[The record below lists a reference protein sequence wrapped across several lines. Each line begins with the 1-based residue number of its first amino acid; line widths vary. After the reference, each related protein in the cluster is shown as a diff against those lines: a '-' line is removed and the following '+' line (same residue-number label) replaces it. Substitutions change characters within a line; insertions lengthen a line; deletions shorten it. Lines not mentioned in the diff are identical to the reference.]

1 MLYNIYKLVSDSSDL
16 VYVGRTVR
24 TLTERFTQHRNHST
38 RKDRC
43 SSWKVLEHG
52 NCSIVFIE
60 ETEDPKRE
68 KYWIEELGACNTNKL
83 TCSDIVDSAK
93 YREKNREK
101 LAEKQRAYIARKG
114 KVKCDRC
121 GFVLTSS
128 SNLGRH
134 QKSKRCR
141 NYLSIS
147 NIE

>member
-16 VYVGRTVR
+16 VYVGKTVR
-24 TLTERFTQHRNHST
+24 TLTERFAQHRRQSNPEL
-38 RKDRC
+38 KYRC

-60 ETEDPKRE
+60 ETEDSKRE

-83 TCSDIVDSAK
+83 TCSDNVDSAK

-101 LAEKQRAYIARKG
+101 LRAYARSRNKLR
-114 KVKCDRC
+114 VKCDRC
-121 GFVLTSS
+121 GFEVSPP
-128 SNLGRH
+128 NLRSH

-141 NYLSIS
+141 NYSTTC

>member
-1 MLYNIYKLVSDSSDL
+1 MLYNIYKLVSDNSDL

-24 TLTERFTQHRNHST
+24 TLTERFTQHRQHFK

-83 TCSDIVDSAK
+83 VRDHNTYAAR
-93 YREKNREK
+93 YREKNRKK
-101 LAEKQRAYIARKG
+101 LAEKQAAYRAR
-114 KVKCDRC
+114 
-121 GFVLTSS
+121 
-128 SNLGRH
+128 
-134 QKSKRCR
+134 Q
-141 NYLSIS
+141 IS
-147 NIE
+147 TTCNN

>member
-16 VYVGRTVR
+16 VYVGRTTR
-24 TLTERFTQHRNHST
+24 TLTERFAQHRNT
-38 RKDRC
+38 TTVKGRC

-83 TCSDIVDSAK
+83 TRDDAVDSAR

-101 LAEKQRAYIARKG
+101 LRAYARMNNALR
-114 KVKCDRC
+114 VTCDVC
-121 GFVLTSS
+121 GFETSKG
-128 SNLGRH
+128 NLRQH
-134 QKSKRCR
+134 QKSKRCQKK
-141 NYLSIS
+141 SQ
-147 NIE
+147 EKF

>member
-52 NCSIVFIE
+52 NCSIIFIE
-60 ETEDPKRE
+60 ETEDKERE
-68 KYWIEELGACNTNKL
+68 KYWIDELGACNTNKL
-83 TCSDIVDSAK
+83 TRDDAVDSAR

-101 LAEKQRAYIARKG
+101 LREYARRNNALKVMCDICGSESSKG
-114 KVKCDRC
+114 
-121 GFVLTSS
+121 
-128 SNLGRH
+128 NLRSH

-141 NYLSIS
+141 NYSTTS